1 MSRLNQTVPPCP
13 REEEETPR
21 ESGKTYMI
29 PNVTGPTEAVT
40 IDPDICVGCN
50 ACVDICRVQTIMPNP
65 VPGQPP
71 VVVYPDECW
80 YCACCVEAC
89 RTGALTMNLPINQRI
104 FFKRKETGEIY
115 RLGQS
120 GAPMKSFFKPP
131 LGHYDD
137 FVPGL
142 EDRTCAVVR
151 DEGRYP
157 WDKKFS
163 RRDTPE
169 GGEGE

>member
-1 MSRLNQTVPPCP
+1 MSAMNQTVPPCP
-13 REEEETPR
+13 
-21 ESGKTYMI
+21 SGDAGGSSAPDKIYMI

-71 VVVYPDECW
+71 VVIYPDECW

-120 GAPMKSFFKPP
+120 GAPMKSYFKPP
-131 LGHYDD
+131 FGHYDEISW
-137 FVPGL
+137 PGSEANEEAL
-142 EDRTCAVVR
+142 
-151 DEGRYP
+151 DEMLRAGASYRANRP
-157 WDKKFS
+157 AQE
-163 RRDTPE
+163 E
-169 GGEGE
+169 GGEGQ